1 MKIIEKHVV
10 FEHGSEYYQ
19 YNFEV
24 LMTTY
29 VNLDVEQYSNIVAMI
44 EEKLEEYESLNKA
57 H

>member
-44 EEKLEEYESLNKA
+44 EEKLEEYAKS
-57 H
+57 